1 MSQCFFRGTPLWE
14 LEREMMLV
22 PGFDHR
28 KENTVTDCRLCNKR
42 NRKQPCRLTQC
53 TYLNDRITSGKLSLD
68 DLAWTMYRRYPSLL
82 KRLDVFLLD
91 HELCFFRNE
100 PHRQRW
106 QRWHDRF
113 YRMSKENKAALYL
126 LTAYDAVWEKVIWHM
141 DGKGFD
147 FDHGRTEKDGAA
159 KVSRDGSRAR
169 FDP

>member
-82 KRLDVFLLD
+82 
-91 HELCFFRNE
+91 E
-100 PHRQRW
+100 
-106 QRWHDRF
+106 
-113 YRMSKENKAALYL
+113 
-126 LTAYDAVWEKVIWHM
+126 TAGCVPA
-141 DGKGFD
+141 
-147 FDHGRTEKDGAA
+147 
-159 KVSRDGSRAR
+159 GSRTLFLPERTPPSALAAVAR
-169 FDP
+169 PLLSDV

>member
-68 DLAWTMYRRYPSLL
+68 DLAWSMYRRYPNLP

-91 HELCFFRNE
+91 HELRFFRHE
-100 PHRQRW
+100 SHHQRW

-113 YRMSKENKAALYL
+113 YRMSKENKATLYL
-126 LTAYDAVWEKVIWHM
+126 LTAYDAVWETVIWHM

-147 FDHGRTEKDGAA
+147 FEHIKLRNLTTEQYA
-159 KVSRDGSRAR
+159 VY
-169 FDP
+169 